1 MECMK
6 LKYTG
11 KLTTHLSSNIPKTY
25 KTNAISVDLHR
36 SKRILPRFDIKVQF
50 VKSRF
55 TSVGYPLPFIDNVI
69 RTFKEDNIV
78 DQNNVI
84 DNNGAES
91 LIPPFFFEVNNRFIL
106 LKPPFCQNNEITSKH
121 SL

>member
-1 MECMK
+1 MK

-25 KTNAISVDLHR
+25 KTNALSVDLHR

-69 RTFKEDNIV
+69 RTFKGDNIV